1 MKKLLIAIA
10 LFVTMANTT
19 FSSETF
25 IERFYEFSTRDSAKI
40 EEINY
45 YLEKCWSVKIM
56 ESTPCSAGDEV

>member
-1 MKKLLIAIA
+1 
-10 LFVTMANTT
+10 MANTT
-19 FSSETF
+19 FASETF